1 VFACIQITDV
11 KFSPDGFLLASGA
24 RDGEIK
30 LWDMRGGKLLHT
42 FQACSGPVQE
52 LCFNPQ
58 EFLLAAAT
66 SDRMVKLYD
75 VEELQVS
82 VKALPRQR
90 TRQYT
95 RGVVSILNMFRHCAS
110 FADLCMSCCHSA
122 ALCSVS
128 IAGVQSSLIHS
139 TAAYSTPYTM
149 QCVSLASGLLM
160 CAVVVVH

>member
-1 VFACIQITDV
+1 LLSANSNAKTLLCFIQITDV

-82 VKALPRQR
+82 ALSRQR
-90 TRQYT
+90 TRHHT
-95 RGVVSILNMFRHCAS
+95 R
-110 FADLCMSCCHSA
+110 
-122 ALCSVS
+122 
-128 IAGVQSSLIHS
+128 
-139 TAAYSTPYTM
+139 
-149 QCVSLASGLLM
+149 
-160 CAVVVVH
+160 